1 MDPAQCREKMSKLI
15 AEETTGLA
23 KLIELLEHEYG
34 LLIAGD
40 SVALSVAIN
49 ERQRCVGR
57 IQRVDDERRA
67 MCRAR
72 NLTLDVQGLES
83 LMRWCDPTGTLA
95 GRWVECAAA
104 ATRCRM
110 LNDRNGALVG
120 TQLHHVRA
128 RLGALIQQGRETLTY
143 QPNGAYAQGA
153 VGRMLAIEA

>member
-1 MDPAQCREKMSKLI
+1 MDPAQCREKMSSLI

-23 KLIELLEHEYG
+23 KLIELLEHEHG

-40 SVALSVAIN
+40 SVALSAAIN

-72 NLTLDVQGLES
+72 NLTLDAQGLES
-83 LMRWCDPTGTLA
+83 LMRWCDPTGTLV
-95 GRWVECAAA
+95 GRWAECAAA

-143 QPNGAYAQGA
+143 RPNGAYAQGT